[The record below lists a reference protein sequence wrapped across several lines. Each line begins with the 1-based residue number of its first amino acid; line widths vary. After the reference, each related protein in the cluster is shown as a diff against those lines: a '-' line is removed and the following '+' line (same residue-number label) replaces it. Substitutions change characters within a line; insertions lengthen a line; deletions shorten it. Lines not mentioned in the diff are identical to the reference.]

1 MEPGLDAARPV
12 ARLGIEGIICLLGAT
27 LRLVRLPWQK
37 RVARGHRAKT
47 PSVRLVTGHP
57 LTQFLEKLNPREPNQ
72 VVNRGLP
79 VCFERGESLR

>member
-12 ARLGIEGIICLLGAT
+12 ASLGIEGTISLLEAT
-27 LRLVRLPWQK
+27 LRLVNVPRQK
-37 RVARGHRAKT
+37 RVALGHRAKR

-57 LTQFLEKLNPREPNQ
+57 LAQFLEKLNPREPNQ